1 MFYTNKEN
9 DNYLMIEKQDLYLI
23 LGMDINENLYNEV
36 ISMIRAT
43 KDYSRNHK
51 NVYVEEIGVSKE
63 NIVAK
68 FLSNNTTNI
77 INYDLEVD
85 ISKIENAL
93 CISIYEKN
101 PISNEI
107 ISLFRNQVCGN
118 KNVLSKEYN
127 EDVINYILS
136 NDDFN
141 YYVKNLKGKYNPKF
155 YVIYENGECRE
166 RKLVETSGINL
177 TKKR

>member
-93 CISIYEKN
+93 CISIFKRDN
-101 PISNEI
+101 IFIQKS
-107 ISLFRNQVCGN
+107 SV
-118 KNVLSKEYN
+118 
-127 EDVINYILS
+127 
-136 NDDFN
+136 
-141 YYVKNLKGKYNPKF
+141 
-155 YVIYENGECRE
+155 
-166 RKLVETSGINL
+166 RK
-177 TKKR
+177 